1 MKITN
6 VEIKGFKS
14 FDNIGQ
20 SININSFTSLIGGN
34 GTGKTA
40 VLLGLTRMFGV
51 KNSDRVVQVDDFY
64 VPPGD
69 KIGDANERELTIR
82 IKFEF
87 PDLED
92 GEDDSVA
99 DFFKH
104 LVSIEKDTIPYC
116 VAKLKA
122 KWTKTNL
129 AEGDIDSELVWE
141 IGEYEKSIS
150 AYERSKIHVH
160 YVPAYRD
167 PSLQLKQTAGT
178 IMHRLINAVEWSE
191 EMGETI
197 DEVAK
202 SVGEQF
208 QEEIGIQ
215 TITTTL
221 VKNWKTLFSGG
232 YFEKLKIEPVMNGVE
247 DVLKHIDTVFL
258 PSPDTQPLPTE
269 RLSDGMKSLFYLSL
283 VKSAFDIESEII
295 SSEDNDT
302 AISVEALDP
311 PNLTLILIE
320 EPENHL
326 SPQYLGRIV
335 KLCEEISDNDR
346 AQVLLTTHAPAL
358 LNRVDPED
366 IRYFRL
372 HDNKN
377 TIVKEIILPKKEKSE
392 SDIVDTF
399 TYIKEAVK
407 AYPEIYFAKVVILGE
422 GDSEEIVIPKVAQAN
437 GIELDTSL
445 ITFAPLGGRYVN
457 HFWKLL
463 NELSIPHVTLLD
475 YDLKRGGGGWG
486 RIKYIINQLLDVGH
500 DKNILLNTK
509 RGIISDAELEKM
521 HEWDEDEKIE
531 KSWINFFEGYNV
543 YFSYPYDLDWIMLN
557 AFFDDYKK
565 FIPQNGGPNIPE
577 DDAPKYDQKVKSAIA
592 SVLKKEASEI
602 NIDEFDDYDKYFW
615 YRYLFLGRGKPLSHN
630 YVLNKINKKRLKNDS
645 PEILNDLIN
654 TVKGLIQ

>member
-1 MKITN
+1 MKITQM
-6 VEIKGFKS
+6 EIKGFKS
-14 FDNIGQ
+14 FDIVGQ
-20 SININSFTSLIGGN
+20 TINIDSFTSLIGGN

-40 VLLGLTRMFGV
+40 VLLALTRMFGV
-51 KNSDRVVQVDDFY
+51 KSSDRIITIDDFY

-69 KIGDANERELTIR
+69 EIEDQSERELSICL
-82 IKFEF
+82 KFEF
-87 PDLED
+87 ADLKD

-104 LVSIEKDTIPYC
+104 LISSEAGEVPFC
-116 VAKLKA
+116 MAKLKA

-129 AEGDIDSELVWE
+129 AEGDIESDLVWE
-141 IGEYEKSIS
+141 IGDYEKNIT

-167 PSLQLKQTAGT
+167 PAQQLKQTAGT

-191 EMGETI
+191 KMGATV
-197 DEVAK
+197 DEVA
-202 SVGEQF
+202 VTIGNQF
-208 QEEIGIQ
+208 QEEVGVQ
-215 TITTTL
+215 TITSSL
-221 VKNWKTLFSGG
+221 GRNWKSLFTGG
-232 YFEKLKIEPVMNGVE
+232 YFEELQIKPVVNGIE

-283 VKSAFDIESEII
+283 VKSAFDIEDEMINSEEKELSI
-295 SSEDNDT
+295 S
-302 AISVEALDP
+302 IEALDP
-311 PNLTLILIE
+311 PNLTIILIE

-335 KLCEEISDNDR
+335 KLCEEISENDR
-346 AQVLLTTHAPAL
+346 AQIVLTTHAPAL
-358 LNRVDPED
+358 LNRVEPEN

-372 HDNKN
+372 QDNNN
-377 TIVKEIILPKKEKSE
+377 TVVKEILLPIEDEGDGE
-392 SDIVDTF
+392 SVDTF
-399 TYIKEAVK
+399 TYVKEAVK

-422 GDSEEIVIPKVAQAN
+422 GDSEEIVIPKIAQVN

-475 YDLKRGGGGWG
+475 YDFRRGGGGWG
-486 RIKYIINQLLDVGH
+486 RIKYAVKQLISIGADKIELLSTTSGTLSDEELD
-500 DKNILLNTK
+500 
-509 RGIISDAELEKM
+509 EM
-521 HEWDEDEKIE
+521 HTWDEDPDSE
-531 KSWINFFEGYNV
+531 SGWIKCLKDYNV

-557 AFFDDYKK
+557 KFFKDYKT
-565 FIPQNGGPNIPE
+565 FVPENGGPRLPKNDDPE
-577 DDAPKYDQKVKSAIA
+577 YNKKVEAAIA
-592 SVLKKEASEI
+592 SVLKKEEKEI
-602 NIDEFDDYDKYFW
+602 DIKKFDDFEKYFW

-630 YVLNKINKKRLKNDS
+630 YVLSKMEDDRLRDNS
-645 PEILNDLIN
+645 PKVLNELIEK
-654 TVKGLIQ
+654 VRGLL

>member
-1 MKITN
+1 MKITQM
-6 VEIKGFKS
+6 EIKGFKS
-14 FDNIGQ
+14 FDIVGQ
-20 SININSFTSLIGGN
+20 TINIDSFTSLIGGN

-40 VLLGLTRMFGV
+40 VLLALTRMFGV
-51 KNSDRVVQVDDFY
+51 KSSDRIITIDDFY

-69 KIGDANERELTIR
+69 EIEDQSERELSICL
-82 IKFEF
+82 KFEF
-87 PDLED
+87 ADLKD

-104 LVSIEKDTIPYC
+104 LISSEAGEVPFCI
-116 VAKLKA
+116 AKLKA

-129 AEGDIDSELVWE
+129 AEGDIESDLVWE
-141 IGEYEKSIS
+141 IGDYEKNIT

-167 PSLQLKQTAGT
+167 PAQQLKQTAGT

-191 EMGETI
+191 KMGATV
-197 DEVAK
+197 DEVA
-202 SVGEQF
+202 VTIGNQF
-208 QEEIGIQ
+208 QEEVGVQ
-215 TITTTL
+215 TITSSL
-221 VKNWKTLFSGG
+221 GRNWKSLFTGG
-232 YFEKLKIEPVMNGVE
+232 YFEELQIKPVVNGIE

-283 VKSAFDIESEII
+283 VKSAFDIEDEMINSEEKELSI
-295 SSEDNDT
+295 S
-302 AISVEALDP
+302 IEALDP
-311 PNLTLILIE
+311 PNLTIILIE

-335 KLCEEISDNDR
+335 KLCEEISENDR
-346 AQVLLTTHAPAL
+346 AQIVLTTHAPAL
-358 LNRVDPED
+358 LNRVEPEN

-372 HDNKN
+372 QDNKN
-377 TIVKEIILPKKEKSE
+377 TVVKEILLPIEDEGDGE
-392 SDIVDTF
+392 SVDTF
-399 TYIKEAVK
+399 TYVKEAVK

-422 GDSEEIVIPKVAQAN
+422 GDSEEIVIPKIAQVN

-475 YDLKRGGGGWG
+475 YDFRRGGGGWG
-486 RIKYIINQLLDVGH
+486 RIKYAVKQLISIGADKIELLSTTSGTLSDEELD
-500 DKNILLNTK
+500 
-509 RGIISDAELEKM
+509 EM
-521 HEWDEDEKIE
+521 HTWDEDPDSE
-531 KSWINFFEGYNV
+531 SGWIKCLKDYNV

-557 AFFDDYKK
+557 KFFKDYKT
-565 FIPQNGGPNIPE
+565 FVPENGGPRLPKNDDPE
-577 DDAPKYDQKVKSAIA
+577 YNKKVEAAIA
-592 SVLKKEASEI
+592 SVLKKEEKEI
-602 NIDEFDDYDKYFW
+602 DIKKFDDFEKYFW

-630 YVLNKINKKRLKNDS
+630 YVLSKMEDDRLRDNS
-645 PEILNDLIN
+645 PKVLNELIEK
-654 TVKGLIQ
+654 VRGLL

>member
-1 MKITN
+1 MKITQM
-6 VEIKGFKS
+6 EIKGFKS
-14 FDNIGQ
+14 FDIVGQ
-20 SININSFTSLIGGN
+20 TINIDSFTSLIGGN

-40 VLLGLTRMFGV
+40 VLLALTRMFGV
-51 KNSDRVVQVDDFY
+51 KSSDRIITIDDFY

-69 KIGDANERELTIR
+69 EIEDQSERELSICL
-82 IKFEF
+82 KFEF
-87 PDLED
+87 ADLKD

-104 LVSIEKDTIPYC
+104 LISSEAGEVPFC
-116 VAKLKA
+116 MAKLKA

-129 AEGDIDSELVWE
+129 AEGDIESDLVWE
-141 IGEYEKSIS
+141 IGDYEKNIT

-167 PSLQLKQTAGT
+167 PAQQLKQTAGT

-191 EMGETI
+191 KMGATV
-197 DEVAK
+197 DEVA
-202 SVGEQF
+202 VTIGNQF
-208 QEEIGIQ
+208 QEEVGVQ
-215 TITTTL
+215 TITSSL
-221 VKNWKTLFSGG
+221 GRNWKSLFTGG
-232 YFEKLKIEPVMNGVE
+232 YFEELQIKPVVNGIE

-283 VKSAFDIESEII
+283 VKSAFDIEDEMINSEQKELSI
-295 SSEDNDT
+295 S
-302 AISVEALDP
+302 IEALDP
-311 PNLTLILIE
+311 PNLTIILIE

-335 KLCEEISDNDR
+335 KLCEEISENDR
-346 AQVLLTTHAPAL
+346 AQIVLTTHAPAL
-358 LNRVDPED
+358 LNRVEPEN

-372 HDNKN
+372 QDNKN
-377 TIVKEIILPKKEKSE
+377 TVVKEILLPIEDEGDGE
-392 SDIVDTF
+392 SVDTF
-399 TYIKEAVK
+399 TYVKEAVK

-422 GDSEEIVIPKVAQAN
+422 GDSEEIVIPKIAQVN

-475 YDLKRGGGGWG
+475 YDFRRGGGGWG
-486 RIKYIINQLLDVGH
+486 RIKYAVKQLISIGADKIELLSTTSGTLSDEELD
-500 DKNILLNTK
+500 
-509 RGIISDAELEKM
+509 EM
-521 HEWDEDEKIE
+521 HTWDEDPDSE
-531 KSWINFFEGYNV
+531 SGWIKCLKDYNV

-557 AFFDDYKK
+557 KFFKDYKT
-565 FIPQNGGPNIPE
+565 FVPENGGPRLPKNDDPE
-577 DDAPKYDQKVKSAIA
+577 YNKKVEAAIA
-592 SVLKKEASEI
+592 SVLKKEEKEI
-602 NIDEFDDYDKYFW
+602 DIKKFDDFEKYFW

-630 YVLNKINKKRLKNDS
+630 YVLSKMEDDRLRDNS
-645 PEILNDLIN
+645 PKVLNELIEK
-654 TVKGLIQ
+654 VRGLL

>member
-1 MKITN
+1 MKITQM
-6 VEIKGFKS
+6 EIKGFKS
-14 FDNIGQ
+14 FDIVGQ
-20 SININSFTSLIGGN
+20 TINIDSFTSLIGGN

-40 VLLGLTRMFGV
+40 VLLALTRMFGV
-51 KNSDRVVQVDDFY
+51 KSSDRIITIDDFY

-69 KIGDANERELTIR
+69 EIEDQSERELSICL
-82 IKFEF
+82 KFEF
-87 PDLED
+87 ADLKD

-104 LVSIEKDTIPYC
+104 LISSEAGEVPFC
-116 VAKLKA
+116 MAKLKA

-129 AEGDIDSELVWE
+129 AEGDIESDLVWE
-141 IGEYEKSIS
+141 IGDYEKNIT

-167 PSLQLKQTAGT
+167 PAQQLKQTAGT

-191 EMGETI
+191 KMGATV
-197 DEVAK
+197 DEVA
-202 SVGEQF
+202 VTIENQF
-208 QEEIGIQ
+208 QEEVGVQ
-215 TITTTL
+215 TITSSL
-221 VKNWKTLFSGG
+221 GRNWKSLFTGG
-232 YFEKLKIEPVMNGVE
+232 YFEELQIKPVVNGIE

-283 VKSAFDIESEII
+283 VKSAFDIEDEMINSEEKELSI
-295 SSEDNDT
+295 S
-302 AISVEALDP
+302 IEALDP
-311 PNLTLILIE
+311 PNLTIILIE

-335 KLCEEISDNDR
+335 KLCEEISENDR
-346 AQVLLTTHAPAL
+346 AQIVLTTHAPAL
-358 LNRVDPED
+358 LNRVEPEN

-372 HDNKN
+372 QDNKN
-377 TIVKEIILPKKEKSE
+377 TVVKEILLPIEDEGDGE
-392 SDIVDTF
+392 SVDTF
-399 TYIKEAVK
+399 TYVKEAVK

-422 GDSEEIVIPKVAQAN
+422 GDSEEIVIPKIAQVN

-475 YDLKRGGGGWG
+475 YDFRRGGGGWG
-486 RIKYIINQLLDVGH
+486 RIKYAVKQLISIGADKIELLSTTSGTLSDEELD
-500 DKNILLNTK
+500 
-509 RGIISDAELEKM
+509 EM
-521 HEWDEDEKIE
+521 HTWDEDPDSE
-531 KSWINFFEGYNV
+531 SGWIKCLKDYNV

-557 AFFDDYKK
+557 KFFKDYKT
-565 FIPQNGGPNIPE
+565 FVPENGGPRLPKNDDPE
-577 DDAPKYDQKVKSAIA
+577 YNKKVEAAIA
-592 SVLKKEASEI
+592 SVLKKEEKEI
-602 NIDEFDDYDKYFW
+602 DIKKFDDFEKYFW

-630 YVLNKINKKRLKNDS
+630 YVLSKMEDDRLRDNS
-645 PEILNDLIN
+645 PKVLNELIEK
-654 TVKGLIQ
+654 VRGLL